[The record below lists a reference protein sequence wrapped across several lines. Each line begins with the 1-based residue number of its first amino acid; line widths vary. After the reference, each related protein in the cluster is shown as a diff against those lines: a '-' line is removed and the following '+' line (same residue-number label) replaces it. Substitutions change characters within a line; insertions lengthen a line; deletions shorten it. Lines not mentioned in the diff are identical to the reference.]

1 MAISERSRQ
10 RKELGRV
17 PGVLEST
24 SSYVVSKKQAQE
36 SKAGKGFGS
45 KNSFIPVSSMP
56 ASGGGGEGLGP
67 TDGDALHTVSGEAT
81 KTTTIFAFRLLANLA
96 YADGARGRIMGFGGL
111 TLAAAAAVSS
121 AADEITHRSRRS
133 VTNSNS
139 SRNIGTSAAAAAA
152 GCAVEAAGEAAAA
165 LLHRLSPVL
174 GAEGSEDQLVAA
186 GEALSAAVHAV
197 STASRSSNE
206 QMVPPVGNNGKMRA
220 GIGLMRSGGG
230 SVEVGAQEAGVGVV
244 DTDTMGN
251 LRGLVTEALS
261 ALLVLSWSDAVNL
274 EAAAAIDWVI
284 TDAALVSSVV
294 SLWRQGMMPPPPSPF
309 GSTSDVDFSASSASA
324 VDAAYLRALSSMA
337 LPFLSSVAHR
347 QAGRSSLVAADFPSS
362 IFSVVLQ
369 ETTAAMA
376 ATMDGGPEAT
386 GEPERGLLL
395 LSIAERA
402 ELLSLICVL
411 CASPTHRAVVRA
423 SLLSST
429 SVASGNET
437 GGSGSG
443 APSSAGTGG
452 GFVYA
457 DDSEES
463 EAAMEAQ
470 LVRLQGDNSQ
480 SSWEC
485 RSNIARLASL
495 LGLSPPRPQA
505 AVASTPGRP
514 SSECRH
520 EVIGPSPAAP
530 VHLSAP
536 RAQPPADRHHYT
548 SESSREDEGKAP
560 MVVTNATTVRAAAPN
575 AVRSVSPPAVPIR
588 SEGFG
593 GREGS
598 GGREARELG
607 TGNSGRDVTAV
618 YPTVRATVA
627 TVVGTAV
634 PHVAGVND
642 VRGRVC
648 GTHVDASQICPL
660 KLFTGEIS
668 RVFLSLPPCRVLY
681 SNRQTSA

>member
-1 MAISERSRQ
+1 TDALTSPPEKARCLSLLADLALDPACARTLFRGGAVPQMLLNVQGCTHVDETPAAVAADDDEVDGVGRGVVGEGFECGDGRTAAAAATVTAVENAPNGGSDDVLVAGDEGEFGAGVGGGAPRRVKATVEVCRCRQAMRLLTRLVRGLPMEAPAVVVRHPGLGSIVQLLETAGGGSDGGVSSAAEAAAGGALELFVAISERSRQ

-45 KNSFIPVSSMP
+45 KNYFIP
-56 ASGGGGEGLGP
+56 
-67 TDGDALHTVSGEAT
+67 AT

-197 STASRSSNE
+197 STAS
-206 QMVPPVGNNGKMRA
+206 P
-220 GIGLMRSGGG
+220 
-230 SVEVGAQEAGVGVV
+230 GVGVV

-261 ALLVLSWSDAVNL
+261 ALLILSWSDAVNL

-309 GSTSDVDFSASSASA
+309 
-324 VDAAYLRALSSMA
+324 ALSSMA

-437 GGSGSG
+437 
-443 APSSAGTGG
+443 
-452 GFVYA
+452 
-457 DDSEES
+457 ES

-495 LGLSPPRPQA
+495 LGLSPP
-505 AVASTPGRP
+505 
-514 SSECRH
+514 
-520 EVIGPSPAAP
+520 
-530 VHLSAP
+530 
-536 RAQPPADRHHYT
+536 
-548 SESSREDEGKAP
+548 
-560 MVVTNATTVRAAAPN
+560 
-575 AVRSVSPPAVPIR
+575 
-588 SEGFG
+588 
-593 GREGS
+593 
-598 GGREARELG
+598 
-607 TGNSGRDVTAV
+607 
-618 YPTVRATVA
+618 
-627 TVVGTAV
+627 
-634 PHVAGVND
+634 
-642 VRGRVC
+642 
-648 GTHVDASQICPL
+648 
-660 KLFTGEIS
+660 
-668 RVFLSLPPCRVLY
+668 
-681 SNRQTSA
+681 